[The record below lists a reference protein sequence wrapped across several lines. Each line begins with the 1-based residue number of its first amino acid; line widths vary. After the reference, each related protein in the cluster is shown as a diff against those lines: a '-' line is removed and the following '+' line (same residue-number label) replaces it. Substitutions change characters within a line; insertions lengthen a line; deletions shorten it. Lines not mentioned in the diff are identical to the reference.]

1 MNIFIT
7 GVLWITYFISL
18 FFAIFWLLV
27 FLENRQLKKP
37 KKLRNFPSVAV
48 AIPAYNEESTLRQ
61 TLQSALKLD
70 YPSDKIEFIIIN
82 DGSTDS
88 TGRIAKALIKKRND
102 SNIILISQ
110 ENKGKGA
117 ALNAAIKA
125 TNAEYFVCLDSDSFV
140 ESSALRK
147 MLPYFDKQDIAAVLP
162 SLKVKN
168 PSNIIQ
174 KMQWYEYIINMFYK
188 ELMAR
193 LNSVHVAPGPFSI
206 YRKSIL
212 EKLGGFDE
220 DDNLTEDLEMALRLQ
235 SRNYKIIQLLDIT
248 VYTIAPDN
256 LRDLYK
262 QRNRWYKGSIINA
275 LRYKRMMFN
284 RKYGDF
290 GLIQMPTIII
300 SGMIALVLIMSTLY
314 YTIKPYFIYYTNFK
328 LIDFDFLTLLRN
340 LSINMNILDINY
352 TVMFVALCMILI
364 TIYVVKKS
372 HVSVDEKVVKFGLFN
387 FIVYLLLYFFILAA
401 MWIGIAIDLIIG
413 KKQKW

>member
-27 FLENRQLKKP
+27 FLENKQLKKP

-61 TLQSALKLD
+61 TLKSALKLD

-88 TGRIAKALIKKRND
+88 TGRIAKAFLKQHKD

-220 DDNLTEDLEMALRLQ
+220 DGNLTEDLEMALRLQ

-256 LRDLYK
+256 LKDLYK

-275 LRYKRMMFN
+275 LRYKRMIFN

-300 SGMIALVLIMSTLY
+300 SGMIALVLILSTLY
-314 YTIKPYFIYYTNFK
+314 YSIKPYFIYYSNFK

-340 LSINMNILDINY
+340 LSINLNILDINY

-372 HVSVDEKVVKFGLFN
+372 HVSVDEKVVKFGFFT
-387 FIVYLLLYFFILAA
+387 FIAYLLLYFFILAA
-401 MWIGIAIDLIIG
+401 MWIGIAIDLIVG